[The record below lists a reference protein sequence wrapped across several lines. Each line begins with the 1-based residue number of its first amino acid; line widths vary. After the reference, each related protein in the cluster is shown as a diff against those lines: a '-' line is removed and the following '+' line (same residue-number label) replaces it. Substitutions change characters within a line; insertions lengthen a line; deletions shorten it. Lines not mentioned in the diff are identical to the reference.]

1 MAKHDIE
8 IAFPSVSVK
17 NKDVEVSVR
26 SDDSPLGKLKL
37 SKGTIDWLPSP
48 NSKTHYKLTWE
59 QFDTLMRG
67 HGKESN

>member
-8 IAFPSVSVK
+8 VSFPAVSVQ
-17 NKDVEVSVR
+17 NKDVEVAVR
-26 SDDSPLGKLKL
+26 SDGSPLGKVKL

-59 QFDTLMRG
+59 QFDALMQEY
-67 HGKESN
+67 GKQSS